1 MKGREELNYV
11 IEDKILAEVLGR
23 QNFSNK
29 ESAILELVKNAYD
42 ADAKNLNIIF
52 SNSKDGVE
60 LVIIDDGSGMNEDD
74 IRKSWMHV
82 GKSTRGYDNEKS
94 DRVYAG
100 SKGIGRFALS
110 RLGEEV
116 EMLTKQKN
124 EDCFV
129 WTTDWESSFLS
140 KNEDYTTVG
149 TKFIIKQL
157 RDRWNRRSVKP
168 LKEYL
173 SNIYNDTAMNIN
185 IEFEDEKAT
194 VKKLW
199 NNPTIGENYV
209 TGLQLQYSAEKK
221 VLHCRIESDE
231 FNDEV
236 IKFAGFPSIKEC
248 YKELNMFDHLNKDI
262 SILIEEDIKNS
273 NKQLSEQ
280 DVKNIKKNK
289 INQVL
294 EEIGSFD
301 ARFYF
306 SLSSMTRNDYDW
318 FEYKHK
324 VLLNRYKNGVILYR
338 NAFGIDSF
346 EGRNDWLGISKRAS
360 KSPAAAS
367 HPTGNWRVR
376 TNQISGYV
384 EIDKKRNHLIEDL
397 SNRQGIVENI
407 YFEVFK
413 KIILEGIGEL
423 ETFRQGIIRNIN
435 TYKKNLSV
443 TQTKETKE
451 TKEAVKIL
459 NQLRGNFENVKKLT
473 EADLGKVILEFD
485 RRETETK
492 NIEREKKE
500 IEEKS
505 RYESQLLN
513 VLATSQLKIN
523 SLGHE
528 IKNDRNSM
536 GATPNDLE
544 EAIKEIVDWDEL
556 NDEDIPFYRNIPK
569 LLDTLKKNTLK
580 ILNLTD
586 NILEE
591 MEKEKFEKHE
601 YNLNDVL
608 NEITI
613 KWKKQYSW
621 LSFKN
626 NADNLE
632 KVLIS
637 YDQLMV
643 VFDNLILNSIQ
654 QNEDERLLEIK
665 INIYSDDDVIS
676 IEYQDNGK
684 GLDKKYISN
693 PMKILEVHESTRKK
707 GHGLGMWMVNNTI
720 NKLNG
725 QIERING
732 ENGFYLSA
740 YIEI

>member
-1 MKGREELNYV
+1 M
-11 IEDKILAEVLGR
+11 
-23 QNFSNK
+23 
-29 ESAILELVKNAYD
+29 
-42 ADAKNLNIIF
+42 
-52 SNSKDGVE
+52 
-60 LVIIDDGSGMNEDD
+60 
-74 IRKSWMHV
+74 
-82 GKSTRGYDNEKS
+82 
-94 DRVYAG
+94 
-100 SKGIGRFALS
+100 
-110 RLGEEV
+110 
-116 EMLTKQKN
+116 
-124 EDCFV
+124 
-129 WTTDWESSFLS
+129 
-140 KNEDYTTVG
+140 
-149 TKFIIKQL
+149 
-157 RDRWNRRSVKP
+157 
-168 LKEYL
+168 
-173 SNIYNDTAMNIN
+173 
-185 IEFEDEKAT
+185 
-194 VKKLW
+194 
-199 NNPTIGENYV
+199 
-209 TGLQLQYSAEKK
+209 
-221 VLHCRIESDE
+221 
-231 FNDEV
+231 
-236 IKFAGFPSIKEC
+236 
-248 YKELNMFDHLNKDI
+248 
-262 SILIEEDIKNS
+262 
-273 NKQLSEQ
+273 
-280 DVKNIKKNK
+280 
-289 INQVL
+289 
-294 EEIGSFD
+294 
-301 ARFYF
+301 
-306 SLSSMTRNDYDW
+306 
-318 FEYKHK
+318 
-324 VLLNRYKNGVILYR
+324 
-338 NAFGIDSF
+338 
-346 EGRNDWLGISKRAS
+346 
-360 KSPAAAS
+360 
-367 HPTGNWRVR
+367 
-376 TNQISGYV
+376 
-384 EIDKKRNHLIEDL
+384 
-397 SNRQGIVENI
+397 
-407 YFEVFK
+407 
-413 KIILEGIGEL
+413 
-423 ETFRQGIIRNIN
+423 
-435 TYKKNLSV
+435 
-443 TQTKETKE
+443 
-451 TKEAVKIL
+451 
-459 NQLRGNFENVKKLT
+459 RGNFENVKKLT

-613 KWKKQYSW
+613 KWKNQYSW

-626 NADNLE
+626 NVDNLE

-654 QNEDERLLEIK
+654 QNEDERSLEIK

-725 QIERING
+725 QIEQING
-732 ENGFYLSA
+732 ENGFYLAA

>member
-1 MKGREELNYV
+1 M
-11 IEDKILAEVLGR
+11 
-23 QNFSNK
+23 
-29 ESAILELVKNAYD
+29 
-42 ADAKNLNIIF
+42 
-52 SNSKDGVE
+52 
-60 LVIIDDGSGMNEDD
+60 
-74 IRKSWMHV
+74 
-82 GKSTRGYDNEKS
+82 
-94 DRVYAG
+94 
-100 SKGIGRFALS
+100 
-110 RLGEEV
+110 
-116 EMLTKQKN
+116 
-124 EDCFV
+124 
-129 WTTDWESSFLS
+129 
-140 KNEDYTTVG
+140 
-149 TKFIIKQL
+149 
-157 RDRWNRRSVKP
+157 
-168 LKEYL
+168 
-173 SNIYNDTAMNIN
+173 
-185 IEFEDEKAT
+185 
-194 VKKLW
+194 
-199 NNPTIGENYV
+199 
-209 TGLQLQYSAEKK
+209 QLQYSAEKK

>member
-1 MKGREELNYV
+1 MKEREELNYV
-11 IEDKILAEVLGR
+11 VEDKILAEVLGR

-42 ADAKNLNIIF
+42 AGAKNLNIIF

-60 LVIIDDGSGMNEDD
+60 LVIIDDGSGMNDED
-74 IRKSWMHV
+74 IRKAWMHV

-124 EDCFV
+124 EDCLV

-140 KNEDYTTVG
+140 KKEDYTIVG
-149 TKFIIKQL
+149 TKLIIKQL

-194 VKKLW
+194 VKKMW

-231 FNDEV
+231 FNDEA
-236 IKFAGFPSIKEC
+236 IKFASFPSIKEY

-262 SILIEEDIKNS
+262 SVLIEEDIKNS

-280 DVKNIKKNK
+280 DVKNIK

-294 EEIGSFD
+294 EEIGSFE

-306 SLSSMTRNDYDW
+306 SLSSMTSNDYEW

-556 NDEDIPFYRNIPK
+556 NDEDIPFYQNIPK

-591 MEKEKFEKHE
+591 MEKERFEKHE

-613 KWKKQYSW
+613 KWKNQYSW

-626 NADNLE
+626 NVDNLE

-654 QNEDERLLEIK
+654 QNEEERSLEIK
-665 INIYSDDDVIS
+665 INIYSDDDMIS